1 MLGWRTPAVKYNK
14 GICGKAVETLIAKNE
29 NRKPNLLLI
38 SDSNARNLVKPQVS
52 DLQKSVRF

>member
-14 GICGKAVETLIAKNE
+14 GICGKTVETLIAKNE
-29 NRKPNLLLI
+29 KGKPNLLLI
-38 SDSNARNLVKPQVS
+38 SDSNARNIVKPQVS

>member
-1 MLGWRTPAVKYNK
+1 MLGWRTPDIKYNK
-14 GICGKAVETLIAKNE
+14 GICDKTVETLISKTKKS
-29 NRKPNLLLI
+29 KPKLLLI